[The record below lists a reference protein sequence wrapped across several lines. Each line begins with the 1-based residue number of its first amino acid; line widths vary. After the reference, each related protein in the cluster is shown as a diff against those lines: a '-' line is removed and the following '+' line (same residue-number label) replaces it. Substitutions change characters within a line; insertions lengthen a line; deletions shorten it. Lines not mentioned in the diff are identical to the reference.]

1 MIFKKP
7 YGFLIK
13 HFKLIHLIL
22 TGLFIYLLKYVNDIL
37 GFYNDFRAGIASKV
51 DAEIYLNNGYVLP
64 VFLSIV
70 ICVIAYLLLKYKD
83 KPRVLY
89 IVLIGFVLCISVMI
103 NIVQGGLEVILYE
116 VIDTKTLLLYRD
128 LLKILIVFQYIS
140 IGVVLVRGL
149 GFDIKKF
156 NFVKD
161 LHELDIDVSDEE
173 EVELT
178 LGNANAVQRKFH
190 RRLREFKYYY
200 IENKTFILIIVGVIL
215 LFGISGFIINK
226 EVINKVYSQG
236 ESFSSDEFGFN
247 LINSYI
253 TRTSYNNEIL
263 LSDDYYYVIANMNLL
278 SRGVKREFNKAN
290 LILYIDDNSYRPENY
305 TGDKFMDL
313 GTIYRKQKVG
323 SASNYLFVYKVPS
336 SEVDKKMLLEYAGD
350 LKVKLKPVMLDK
362 SSKEINY
369 KLGDKLDLSRTTFK
383 TGSITISNV
392 EIGNSFEYNYQ
403 YEIGGKVY
411 DSKYIINSSQG
422 VILKLDI
429 SSSYPLGLDN
439 YNFLDTYCTL
449 KYKIDDKEY
458 VVKSFINKTPGSHQN
473 GIYVSV
479 DKNIESATSIWFD
492 IQIRS
497 DKYIYKIK

>member
-37 GFYNDFRAGIASKV
+37 GFYNDFRAGIVSKV
-51 DAEIYLNNGYVLP
+51 DAELYLNNGYVLP
-64 VFLSIV
+64 VVLSIV
-70 ICVIAYLLLKYKD
+70 ICIIAYLLLKYKD
-83 KPRVLY
+83 KPRLLY
-89 IVLIGFVLCISVMI
+89 IVLIGFIIGISVMI

-116 VIDTKTLLLYRD
+116 VIDTKSLLLYRD
-128 LLKILIVFQYIS
+128 LLKILIVFQYIV
-140 IGVVLVRGL
+140 IGMVLVRGL

-178 LGNANAVQRKFH
+178 LGNTNAVQRKLH

-200 IENKTFILIIVGVIL
+200 LENKTFILIIIGIIL
-215 LFGISGFIINK
+215 LFCISGFVINK

-236 ESFSSDEFGFN
+236 ENFSSDEFAFN
-247 LINSYI
+247 LTNSYI
-253 TRTSYNNEIL
+253 TRSSYNNEVL
-263 LSDDYYYVIANMNLL
+263 LDDKYYFIIADMSMF
-278 SRGVKREFNKAN
+278 SRVGKQVFNKAN
-290 LILYIDDNSYRPENY
+290 LILYVGDNSYKSDNY
-305 TGDKFMDL
+305 SGDKFMDL
-313 GTIYRKQKVG
+313 GTIYRKQKIG
-323 SASNYLFVYKVPS
+323 SATNYLFVYKVPS
-336 SEVDKKMLLEYAGD
+336 SEIDKRMVLEYAGD

-362 SSKEINY
+362 DNKEKKY
-369 KLGDKLDLSRTTFK
+369 KIGDKIDLSNTTFK
-383 TGSITISNV
+383 SGSITISNM
-392 EIGNSFEYNYQ
+392 EIGESFLYPYQ

-411 DSKYIINSSQG
+411 DSKYTINSSQG

-429 SSSYPLGLDN
+429 SGSYPFGLDN
-439 YNFLDTYCTL
+439 YAFLDTYSTL

-458 VVKSFINKTPGSHQN
+458 VAKSFINKTPGSHQD

-479 DKNIESATSIWFD
+479 DRNIESATSIWFD